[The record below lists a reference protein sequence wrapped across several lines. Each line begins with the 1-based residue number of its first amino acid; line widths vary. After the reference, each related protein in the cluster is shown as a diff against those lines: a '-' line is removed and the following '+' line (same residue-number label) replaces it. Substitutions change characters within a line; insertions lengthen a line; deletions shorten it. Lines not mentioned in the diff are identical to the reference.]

1 MADVDISTQAGAL
14 SAITRLD
21 SVLRTISETQAYMG
35 ALQNRLTASIS
46 NLSNQSLMTEGAIGR
61 IMDTDFSSEMAKLT
75 KSMILS
81 ESANYVLAG
90 AHLSKNNIFKL
101 LK

>member
-1 MADVDISTQAGAL
+1 L
-14 SAITRLD
+14 K
-21 SVLRTISETQAYMG
+21 TIANQLAVMG

-46 NLSNQSLMTEGAIGR
+46 NLSSQSVMTEAAIGR
-61 IMDTDFSSEMAKLT
+61 ILDTDFSTEMAKLT

-81 ESANYVLAG
+81 EAANYVLSG
-90 AHLSKNNIFKL
+90 AHLSKSNLLKL